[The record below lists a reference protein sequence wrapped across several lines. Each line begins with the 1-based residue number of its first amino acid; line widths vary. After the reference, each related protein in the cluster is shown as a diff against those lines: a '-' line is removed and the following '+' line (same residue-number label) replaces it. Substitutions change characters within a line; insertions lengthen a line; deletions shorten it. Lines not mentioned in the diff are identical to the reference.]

1 MSLRICHMIPGFFPV
16 AKGGAEMF
24 ALNLCKELQRRGHM
38 VQIVTRNL
46 NLPCKDSYNGVQIYR
61 FRNILPYRIK
71 ILGFG
76 QFFKSK
82 YLRILVASFDVIGGI
97 LSLWKLQRKN
107 QFHLMHASFIVPWGL
122 IGIMVKTL
130 VKIPL
135 VITVHGP
142 ADFYEVPPIFR
153 PVLRFVLR
161 RCEAAVAVSPKLRSD
176 IIMKLGYMPLKVV
189 YNGIPLVY
197 DTSLANL
204 EILEKYGITS
214 QNFVILTAGRLVRR
228 KNVDLIIR
236 ALPKIL
242 EKVPES
248 KVIILGSG
256 IEAMELTK
264 IVKELQL
271 SASVIMPGWVPE
283 VEKVALFKRAN
294 IFMQLSQREGLSLAL
309 LESKAAGIP
318 AIVIGT
324 PSPLEPVNHGV
335 TGILLEPPIT
345 IDKII
350 EQTVFLYQNWEL
362 CQKLGE
368 NAKKEAQLKYSLE
381 KMVDD
386 YIRVYYEV
394 IHKNRGNL

>member
-1 MSLRICHMIPGFFPV
+1 
-16 AKGGAEMF
+16 
-24 ALNLCKELQRRGHM
+24 
-38 VQIVTRNL
+38 
-46 NLPCKDSYNGVQIYR
+46 
-61 FRNILPYRIK
+61 
-71 ILGFG
+71 
-76 QFFKSK
+76 
-82 YLRILVASFDVIGGI
+82 
-97 LSLWKLQRKN
+97 
-107 QFHLMHASFIVPWGL
+107 
-122 IGIMVKTL
+122 
-130 VKIPL
+130 
-135 VITVHGP
+135 
-142 ADFYEVPPIFR
+142 
-153 PVLRFVLR
+153 
-161 RCEAAVAVSPKLRSD
+161 
-176 IIMKLGYMPLKVV
+176 
-189 YNGIPLVY
+189 
-197 DTSLANL
+197 
-204 EILEKYGITS
+204 
-214 QNFVILTAGRLVRR
+214 
-228 KNVDLIIR
+228 VDLIIR